1 MGILKKRMHVVSL
14 VLIKRLKYIAWL
26 RLCLTTWIPK
36 FARGNRARGR
46 FNSVLSKQS
55 AYSNRG
61 LVLGWYCDVSTY
73 KYWTLKYTN
82 LADLNIV
89 GDLFETKVDKKMPNI
104 ASLSQPMLYIVF
116 VSSLCDTLFWKEQSL
131 LRVCLSFCVNSFP
144 SLASQ
149 RVSLYLISSYTKQ
162 YSSSTMYVPY
172 CHTWTIYIPFF
183 FLNTIK
189 RYTSR

>member
-55 AYSNRG
+55 DYSNRG
-61 LVLGWYCDVSTY
+61 LVLGWYCDVSAY

-104 ASLSQPMLYIVF
+104 ASLSQPMLYIVLYHHCVIRF
-116 VSSLCDTLFWKEQSL
+116 FKKNSLCYVFVYLFVL
-131 LRVCLSFCVNSFP
+131 ILFRRLRAREYFYTSF
-144 SLASQ
+144 
-149 RVSLYLISSYTKQ
+149 SSYTIQ

-183 FLNTIK
+183 
-189 RYTSR
+189 